1 MCNQA
6 MIAQNQTG
14 ETATM
19 IRLRHAAFAL
29 TALFAVH
36 AAQAETINVVSSGGF
51 SETYKVLGPR
61 FEAATGNKLNSMWGP
76 SMGKTVD
83 AVPQRMARGED
94 IDVLIM
100 VGYAL
105 DKLVAEG
112 RVIADTRTPLA
123 GAAIGLAVKQG
134 APVPDISTVDKL
146 RSVMLNAKSIAYSD
160 SASGVYIESEMLKKL
175 GIEEQVK
182 GKSKMI
188 PAEPVAMGVARGESE
203 VGFQTIS
210 ELLPI
215 PGVTVVGPVPD
226 AVQKMTWFAAG
237 VVKGS
242 KHEAA
247 ARALIKYISSPEA
260 QPVMLEKGMVP
271 GAPKTN

>member
-1 MCNQA
+1 MKHLR
-6 MIAQNQTG
+6 
-14 ETATM
+14 TAA
-19 IRLRHAAFAL
+19 LALAAL
-29 TALFAVH
+29 LG
-36 AAQAETINVVSSGGF
+36 AASVAKADTINVVSSGGF
-51 SETYKVLGPR
+51 SEAYKVLGAR

-105 DKLVAEG
+105 DQL
-112 RVIADTRTPLA
+112 IAQGKVLPDSRTSLG
-123 GAAIGLAVKQG
+123 GAAIGMAVKQG

-175 GIEEQVK
+175 GIEDQVK

-203 VGFQTIS
+203 IGFQTIS
-210 ELLPI
+210 ELKPI
-215 PGVTVVGPVPD
+215 PGVTVVGPIPD
-226 AVQKMTWFAAG
+226 GVQKVTWFAAG
-237 VVKGS
+237 IVKGA

-247 ARALIKYISSPEA
+247 ARALLKFLSSPDA
-260 QPVMLEKGMVP
+260 APVMTDKGMIP
-271 GAPKTN
+271 GGPKTN